1 MPSAFPERKGFWSL
15 LRAAFG
21 RLFSRK
27 KKKKRQSSIYP
38 LR

>member
-1 MPSAFPERKGFWSL
+1 MHPQKKGFWYL
-15 LRAAFG
+15 LRTAFS

-27 KKKKRQSSIYP
+27 KKKKSQSSIYP

>member
-1 MPSAFPERKGFWSL
+1 MQQINKGFWSL
-15 LRAAFG
+15 VRAAAR

-27 KKKKRQSSIYP
+27 KKKSEGSIYP

>member
-1 MPSAFPERKGFWSL
+1 MHTKEKGFWYL
-15 LRAAFG
+15 LRAAFN

-27 KKKKRQSSIYP
+27 KKKSQSSIYP

>member
-27 KKKKRQSSIYP
+27 KKKKSQSSIYP